1 MTRFLLG
8 TLTGSA
14 ATLALLYSVAYA
26 AGLPTLFT
34 VHLVAHDAAGRT
46 LHATARGNSL
56 AYDGAGPV
64 LTVDFSTDDLWCN
77 GMER

>member
-1 MTRFLLG
+1 MTRFLIG

-34 VHLVAHDAAGRT
+34 VHLVAHDATGRT
-46 LHATARGNSL
+46 LTATAQGEL
-56 AYDGAGPV
+56 AGLG
-64 LTVDFSTDDLWCN
+64 W
-77 GMER
+77 GE